1 MISDANLQTIKLQ
14 DIPLRRSP
22 YQQDSFLA
30 SSRSVLMSF
39 QKPCCLNSWLI
50 EAVMTARMRLGVS
63 STACRK
69 EAKKLTNSLGIAQ
82 NSFLFSQLGQ
92 LLHFN
97 ANIRQLLLSYTSTGV
112 HVEIRPAPNSWTRK
126 SPVATST
133 AVRVPL

>member
-112 HVEIRPAPNSWTRK
+112 HVEIRPAPNSWTRN
-126 SPVATST
+126 
-133 AVRVPL
+133 RQ

>member
-133 AVRVPL
+133 AVSVPL

>member
-1 MISDANLQTIKLQ
+1 MISDANLQTMLLK
-14 DIPLRRSP
+14 DIPRRRSP

-30 SSRSVLMSF
+30 SSRTVLMSF

-69 EAKKLTNSLGIAQ
+69 EATTLTNSLGIAQ
-82 NSFLFSQLGQ
+82 KLFFSQLGQ

-133 AVRVPL
+133 AVSVPL

>member
-1 MISDANLQTIKLQ
+1 MAAKNNTVKQRLHPHENKIQL
-14 DIPLRRSP
+14 
-22 YQQDSFLA
+22 
-30 SSRSVLMSF
+30 
-39 QKPCCLNSWLI
+39 SWLI

-69 EAKKLTNSLGIAQ
+69 EATTLTSSLGIAQ
-82 NSFLFSQLGQ
+82 KLKKVSQLGQ

-133 AVRVPL
+133 AVSVPS